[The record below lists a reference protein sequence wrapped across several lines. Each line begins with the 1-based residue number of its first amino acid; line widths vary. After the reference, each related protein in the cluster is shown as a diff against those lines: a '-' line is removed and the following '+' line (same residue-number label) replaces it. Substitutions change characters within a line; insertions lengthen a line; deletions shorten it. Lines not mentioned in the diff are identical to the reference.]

1 MILSPSVL
9 SADFVVLQDQLDACV
24 RSGVTHIH
32 FDVMDGDFVPAISF
46 GDSILKS
53 ISSHYPELFMD
64 VHMMVTEPDRFF
76 ETFKK
81 SGACGLTVHYEACK
95 HIDRSIKAIKA
106 LGLKAGVALNPG
118 TPVSMLEN
126 LLRDVDLVL
135 IMSVNP
141 GFGGQSF
148 IPYALDKIRLL
159 DRIRAERGLKFD
171 IQVDGGVS
179 TANAAELK
187 AAGVDDIVAGS
198 AVFKGNIE
206 ENIHALYT
214 ATDGGK
220 SYVGY

>member
-1 MILSPSVL
+1 
-9 SADFVVLQDQLDACV
+9 
-24 RSGVTHIH
+24 
-32 FDVMDGDFVPAISF
+32 
-46 GDSILKS
+46 
-53 ISSHYPELFMD
+53 
-64 VHMMVTEPDRFF
+64 
-76 ETFKK
+76 
-81 SGACGLTVHYEACK
+81 
-95 HIDRSIKAIKA
+95 
-106 LGLKAGVALNPG
+106 
-118 TPVSMLEN
+118 
-126 LLRDVDLVL
+126 
-135 IMSVNP
+135 MSVNP